1 MNYVSNKKGVEIVM
15 KKILFI
21 VLAVVIA
28 SWLFLAGCGEPTP
41 TTTPTS
47 TPTATPTQ
55 TPTATPTQKY
65 GGTLRILDMRL
76 PAGSVGWPAK
86 MAAPDTYFLNPGI
99 ETLFRALMDGTM
111 EPLLATGYNVASDKS
126 SVTITLRQ
134 GVKFQDGTDFNAEAA
149 KFNLEAVMAGK
160 VAGTTGWTSVEVID
174 PYTVKIN
181 IGRWENLLLGSL
193 SGIAGMM
200 VSPTAIKTNGEEWAL
215 TNMVTTAP
223 FKLTKF
229 ERDTIM
235 EYTRFDDYW
244 QEGKPYLDKIQ
255 YICMPDMVNQV
266 TTFKVGDA
274 DLVQPWNGMVLSQLQ
289 GLPDTEFIYNDSGV
303 FVIYPDDANADSPLS
318 KKEVRMAIEY
328 AIDKAS
334 LMKVSGFGIFDA
346 AYQVPCRGGIGYI
359 EDLPKR
365 MYDPDKAKQLL
376 ADAGYPNG
384 FETTLTITIP
394 APDIKDAQVALQE
407 MLAKVGITCNLEY
420 ADPAKYAEYMD
431 KGWHNTM
438 IYSPAYAAG
447 NFLSSVQTY
456 YMLPG
461 FYVSLKGPANLK
473 ELYDAALSTPE
484 VDRAMVEKVTRAL
497 YEDCSLIPVSYM
509 GTGQVF
515 KNYVHDTGFGV
526 KYASQMVWT
535 PENVWMSN

>member
-1 MNYVSNKKGVEIVM
+1 M
-15 KKILFI
+15 KKVLFVILAAI
-21 VLAVVIA
+21 LIIGLVLSGCSKDTSTTSTPA
-28 SWLFLAGCGEPTP
+28 S
-41 TTTPTS
+41 TTSKPPTS
-47 TPTATPTQ
+47 TATP
-55 TPTATPTQKY
+55 TPTQKY

-86 MAAPDTYFLNPGI
+86 MASPDTYFLNPGI

-111 EPLLATGYNVASDKS
+111 EPVLGTAYQVAPDKS
-126 SVTITLRQ
+126 AVTITLRQ

-149 KFNLEAVMAGK
+149 KFNFEAAMAGK
-160 VAGTTGWTSVEVID
+160 VAGTTGWASVEVID

-181 IGRWENLLLGSL
+181 ISKWENLLLGSL

-200 VSPTAIKTNGEEWAL
+200 VSPTAVKTNGEEWAM

-235 EYTRFDDYW
+235 EYTKNDNYW
-244 QEGKPYLDKIQ
+244 QKGKPYLDKII
-255 YICMPDMVNQV
+255 YTCMPDMVNQV

-274 DLVQPWNGMVLSQLQ
+274 DLVQPWNGMVLSQLKEMT
-289 GLPDTEFIYNDSGV
+289 DSVFIYNDSGV
-303 FVIYPDDANADSPLS
+303 FVIYPDDKNADSPLS

-365 MYDPDKAKQLL
+365 EFNIAKAKELL
-376 ADAGYPNG
+376 TQAGYPNG
-384 FETTLTITIP
+384 FDTTLTITIP
-394 APDIKDAQVALQE
+394 APDVKDSQVALQT
-407 MLAKVGITCNLEY
+407 MLAEVGIKCNLEY

-461 FYVSLKGPANLK
+461 FYVSLKGPDNLK
-473 ELYDAALSTPE
+473 ELYDAAISTPD

-497 YEDCSLIPVSYM
+497 YDDCSLIPVSYM
-509 GTGQVF
+509 GTGQVY
-515 KNYVHDTGFGV
+515 KKYVHDTGFGV
-526 KYASQMVWT
+526 KYQSQMVWT
-535 PENVWMSN
+535 PEDCWMDK

>member
-1 MNYVSNKKGVEIVM
+1 M
-15 KKILFI
+15 KKILFAI
-21 VLAVVIA
+21 LAVILISV
-28 SWLFLAGCGEPTP
+28 LVLGGCSKETS
-41 TTTPTS
+41 TTTPKPTS
-47 TPTATPTQ
+47 TQPSTTASTP
-55 TPTATPTQKY
+55 TPTQKY

-111 EPLLATGYNVASDKS
+111 EPVLATGYKVAADKS
-126 SVTITLRQ
+126 SVTINLRQ
-134 GVKFQDGTDFNAEAA
+134 GVKFHDGTDFNAEAA
-149 KFNLEAVMAGK
+149 KFNFEAAMAGK
-160 VAGTTGWTSVEVID
+160 VAGTTGWASVDVVD

-181 IGRWENLLLGSL
+181 IAKWENLLLSSL

-200 VSPTAIKTNGEEWAL
+200 VSPTAVKANGEEWAL

-235 EYTRFDDYW
+235 EYTKFDNYW
-244 QEGKPYLDKIQ
+244 QKGKPYLDKIQ
-255 YICMPDMVNQV
+255 YICMPDMVTQV

-274 DLVQPWNGMVLSQLQ
+274 DLVQPWNGMVLSQLK

-303 FVIYPDDANADSPLS
+303 FVIYPDDENADSPLS

-359 EDLPKR
+359 ESLPKR
-365 MYDPDKAKQLL
+365 EYNVAKAKELL
-376 ADAGYPNG
+376 TQAGYANG

-394 APDIKDAQVALQE
+394 APDIKDSQVALQK
-407 MLAKVGITCNLEY
+407 MLAEVGITCNLEY

-473 ELYDAALSTPE
+473 ELYDAALSTPD
-484 VDRAMVEKVTRAL
+484 VDRALVEKVTKAL

-515 KNYVHDTGFGV
+515 KKYVHDTGFGV

-535 PENVWMSN
+535 PENAWMSK

>member
-1 MNYVSNKKGVEIVM
+1 
-15 KKILFI
+15 
-21 VLAVVIA
+21 
-28 SWLFLAGCGEPTP
+28 
-41 TTTPTS
+41 
-47 TPTATPTQ
+47 
-55 TPTATPTQKY
+55 
-65 GGTLRILDMRL
+65 
-76 PAGSVGWPAK
+76 
-86 MAAPDTYFLNPGI
+86 
-99 ETLFRALMDGTM
+99 
-111 EPLLATGYNVASDKS
+111 
-126 SVTITLRQ
+126 
-134 GVKFQDGTDFNAEAA
+134 
-149 KFNLEAVMAGK
+149 
-160 VAGTTGWTSVEVID
+160 
-174 PYTVKIN
+174 
-181 IGRWENLLLGSL
+181 
-193 SGIAGMM
+193 
-200 VSPTAIKTNGEEWAL
+200 
-215 TNMVTTAP
+215 
-223 FKLTKF
+223 
-229 ERDTIM
+229 
-235 EYTRFDDYW
+235 
-244 QEGKPYLDKIQ
+244 
-255 YICMPDMVNQV
+255 MPDMVTQV

-274 DLVQPWNGMVLSQLQ
+274 DRVQPWNGMVLSQLK

-303 FVIYPDDANADSPLS
+303 FVIYPDDENADSPLS

-359 EDLPKR
+359 ESLPKR
-365 MYDPDKAKQLL
+365 EYNVAKAKELL
-376 ADAGYPNG
+376 TQAGYANG

-394 APDIKDAQVALQE
+394 APDIKDSQVALQK
-407 MLAKVGITCNLEY
+407 MLAEVGITCNLEY

-473 ELYDAALSTPE
+473 ELYDAALSTPD
-484 VDRAMVEKVTRAL
+484 VDRALVEKVTKAL

-515 KNYVHDTGFGV
+515 KKYVHDTGFGV

-535 PENVWMSN
+535 PENAWMSK

>member
-1 MNYVSNKKGVEIVM
+1 M
-15 KKILFI
+15 KKILFVI
-21 VLAVVIA
+21 LAAILIIGLVLSGCSKDTSTTSTPA
-28 SWLFLAGCGEPTP
+28 S
-41 TTTPTS
+41 TTSKPPTS
-47 TPTATPTQ
+47 TATP
-55 TPTATPTQKY
+55 TPTQKY

-86 MAAPDTYFLNPGI
+86 MASPDTYFLNPGI

-111 EPLLATGYNVASDKS
+111 EPVLGTAYQVAPDKS
-126 SVTITLRQ
+126 AVTITLRQ

-149 KFNLEAVMAGK
+149 KFNFEAAMAGK
-160 VAGTTGWTSVEVID
+160 VAGTTGWASVEVID

-181 IGRWENLLLGSL
+181 ISKWENLLLGSL

-200 VSPTAIKTNGEEWAL
+200 VSPTAVKTNGEEWAM

-235 EYTRFDDYW
+235 EYTKNDNYW
-244 QEGKPYLDKIQ
+244 QKGKPYLDKII
-255 YICMPDMVNQV
+255 YTCMPDMVNQV

-274 DLVQPWNGMVLSQLQ
+274 DLVQPWNGMVLSQLKEMT
-289 GLPDTEFIYNDSGV
+289 DSVFIYNDSGV
-303 FVIYPDDANADSPLS
+303 FVIYPDDKNADSPLS

-365 MYDPDKAKQLL
+365 EFNIAKAKELL
-376 ADAGYPNG
+376 TQAGYPNG
-384 FETTLTITIP
+384 FDTTLTITIP
-394 APDIKDAQVALQE
+394 APDVKDSQVALQT
-407 MLAKVGITCNLEY
+407 MLAEVGIKCNLEY

-461 FYVSLKGPANLK
+461 FYVSLKGPDNLK
-473 ELYDAALSTPE
+473 ELYDAAISTPD

-497 YEDCSLIPVSYM
+497 YDDCSLIPVSYM
-509 GTGQVF
+509 GTGQVY
-515 KNYVHDTGFGV
+515 KKYVHDTGFGV
-526 KYASQMVWT
+526 KYQSQMVWT
-535 PENVWMSN
+535 PEDCWMDK